1 MSRYWHHMMVAA
13 AIIEGPSGIL
23 LVENRRSWQDATE
36 WSLPAGILDPG
47 ETLIETAAREVSEE
61 TGLTVESWGGL
72 AYVVHRIFA
81 DRKIQLGVHVFS
93 AKSYSGEIEL
103 SDPDGIV
110 VDACWA
116 DAERVRELMPSA
128 AFHQPIGDW
137 LTGPRST
144 RIYEY
149 REIAGEP
156 DELLSRSELGAK
168 AEDD

>member
-1 MSRYWHHMMVAA
+1 MVAA

-23 LVENRRSWQDATE
+23 LVENRRSWQDTTE

-47 ETLIETAAREVSEE
+47 ETLIETAGREVLEE

-93 AKSYSGEIEL
+93 AKSYSGKIEL

-116 DAERVRELMPSA
+116 DAEQARELMPSA
-128 AFHQPIGDW
+128 AFYQPISEW
-137 LTGPRST
+137 LDGPRST

-149 REIAGEP
+149 REVAGEP
-156 DELLSRSELGAK
+156 DQLLSRSELGVQSRGT
-168 AEDD
+168 